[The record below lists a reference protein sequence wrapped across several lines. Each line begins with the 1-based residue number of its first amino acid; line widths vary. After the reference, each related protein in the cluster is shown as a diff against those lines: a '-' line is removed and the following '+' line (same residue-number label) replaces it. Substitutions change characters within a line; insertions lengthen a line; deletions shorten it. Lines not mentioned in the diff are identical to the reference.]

1 MTRHF
6 DQFSISLAESCSR
19 RESLRA
25 AGALLAGVVLSRLP
39 LSSAWASAT
48 DPCKTFCKCRNKT
61 QQNQCL
67 SACRACSGAANR
79 LCGSCGSYV
88 CCRRPDSNEYGA
100 CVNGRCEYWCADGAA
115 YCNGM
120 CTYLGND
127 PSNCGACGNVCPA
140 EAPFCSFGQCW
151 NDNCGG
157 ANLNWDSNNCGF
169 CGNVCQWGTACVW
182 GWCEGGG
189 GGDGF

>member
-1 MTRHF
+1 MARF
-6 DQFSISLAESCSR
+6 DEFSKSLAESCSR

-39 LSSAWASAT
+39 LSSAWA
-48 DPCKTFCKCRNKT
+48 K
-61 QQNQCL
+61 
-67 SACRACSGAANR
+67 GA
-79 LCGSCGSYV
+79 
-88 CCRRPDSNEYGA
+88 
-100 CVNGRCEYWCADGAA
+100 
-115 YCNGM
+115 
-120 CTYLGND
+120 D

-157 ANLNWDSNNCGF
+157 ADLNWDPNNCGA
-169 CGNVCQWGTACVW
+169 CGNICTWGTACAFGV
-182 GWCEGGG
+182 CAGG